1 MLNILSILGPSRGGK
16 SALIPIVSA
25 IKNIELP
32 FNTPDLDWYIDAYN
46 AGDISADALCKI
58 SANYLLCY
66 SWYGHLGRHINL
78 RPDDHY
84 GLQRLMPNMDLEI
97 KHSREDKDRE
107 FINFL
112 EGNDNKKFMNVF
124 QWDLAPEIY
133 EIFER
138 KYPINTNPLYCYRSP
153 YYLFT
158 AWISSNRIKRSLALS
173 RMFKYDATNFFHRT
187 SLISQFEGAKNDSE
201 HEFNKKL
208 NTYKFKEIMFDNT
221 KIDSKEEDGLI
232 KVITE
237 NKENAMYWSKKNMLF
252 RFEHIVSQPKLF
264 VDYMI
269 NRFNIEF
276 DDEALDRSIILMNQR
291 PVSEIIEMDLFKI
304 KNTLDDLGC
313 NKKTID
319 FIISEQEIYINSI

>member
-1 MLNILSILGPSRGGK
+1 
-16 SALIPIVSA
+16 
-25 IKNIELP
+25 
-32 FNTPDLDWYIDAYN
+32 
-46 AGDISADALCKI
+46 
-58 SANYLLCY
+58 
-66 SWYGHLGRHINL
+66 
-78 RPDDHY
+78 
-84 GLQRLMPNMDLEI
+84 
-97 KHSREDKDRE
+97 
-107 FINFL
+107 
-112 EGNDNKKFMNVF
+112 
-124 QWDLAPEIY
+124 
-133 EIFER
+133 
-138 KYPINTNPLYCYRSP
+138 
-153 YYLFT
+153 
-158 AWISSNRIKRSLALS
+158 
-173 RMFKYDATNFFHRT
+173 
-187 SLISQFEGAKNDSE
+187 
-201 HEFNKKL
+201 
-208 NTYKFKEIMFDNT
+208 MFDNT